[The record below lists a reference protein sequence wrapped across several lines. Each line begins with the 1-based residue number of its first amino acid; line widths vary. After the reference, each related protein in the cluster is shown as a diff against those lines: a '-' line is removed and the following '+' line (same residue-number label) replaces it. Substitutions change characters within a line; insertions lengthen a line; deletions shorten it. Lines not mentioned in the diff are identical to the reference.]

1 MKKIVKQAERNLL
14 IILLFIPITGNLLL
28 NVVSD
33 FSIVDDLSFENL
45 ISVVSFS
52 LGSFFYLNLFSKLN
66 DYLKVGSL
74 SLTASYFL
82 ISYFLF
88 DSLLLFVS
96 KKFSFSTSFF
106 VVSIIWIF
114 VLLIK
119 KIKYKD
125 LISVAISYFLFRFF
139 NNQFFEVLSNNSS
152 YQELNTDVPYQW
164 KELATMIYNEN
175 YFFSLV
181 NNPINGQGLLVSYI
195 QSLMLKINFYPE
207 NFIFIKTNY
216 NLFLFF
222 TFLLIF
228 DLKIEKKNK
237 FISCLVFALFLIN
250 NDWLYYLLTNS
261 LMLEGIVSFFLGV
274 YIYKY
279 FDFLKKDKIHS
290 LFFFLCFGSLV
301 LSKNFVSLIVLIL
314 VILSLIFIKKNK
326 YVIFG
331 VVPYLTYLFYMNIFT
346 SEVETFAYTNEIDF
360 KNLVQDLIFFRDL
373 KIINILNKINQFLID
388 KPTSYIFILFLISS
402 TFYFVKMNKRFDFV
416 NLSFLLVF
424 INYLLVN
431 ILYISYWQDIEYQSS
446 YRYILN
452 SFHLVFITL
461 CINLNHFEVVS
472 KNKKI

>member
-1 MKKIVKQAERNLL
+1 
-14 IILLFIPITGNLLL
+14 
-28 NVVSD
+28 
-33 FSIVDDLSFENL
+33 
-45 ISVVSFS
+45 
-52 LGSFFYLNLFSKLN
+52 
-66 DYLKVGSL
+66 
-74 SLTASYFL
+74 
-82 ISYFLF
+82 
-88 DSLLLFVS
+88 
-96 KKFSFSTSFF
+96 
-106 VVSIIWIF
+106 
-114 VLLIK
+114 
-119 KIKYKD
+119 
-125 LISVAISYFLFRFF
+125 
-139 NNQFFEVLSNNSS
+139 
-152 YQELNTDVPYQW
+152 
-164 KELATMIYNEN
+164 
-175 YFFSLV
+175 
-181 NNPINGQGLLVSYI
+181 
-195 QSLMLKINFYPE
+195 MLKINFYPE
-207 NFIFIKTNY
+207 NFILIKTNY

-228 DLKIEKKNK
+228 DLKIQKKNK
-237 FISCLVFALFLIN
+237 VISCLVFALFLIN

-373 KIINILNKINQFLID
+373 KIINILNIINQFLID

-416 NLSFLLVF
+416 NLSF
-424 INYLLVN
+424 YLFL
-431 ILYISYWQDIEYQSS
+431 
-446 YRYILN
+446 
-452 SFHLVFITL
+452 
-461 CINLNHFEVVS
+461 
-472 KNKKI
+472 